1 MPIYPKIARLS
12 TNQTRISLFAWLGVQ
27 KVKSA
32 SDCSITVP
40 GALGNASMHSN
51 DAHKQ
56 TKSAM
61 AEGSVSSSE
70 LFFPSIFAFIAE
82 EEPDNEGTD
91 SIIASLPPDFAFD
104 DEPQLTYH
112 A

>member
-1 MPIYPKIARLS
+1 M
-12 TNQTRISLFAWLGVQ
+12 
-27 KVKSA
+27 KSA